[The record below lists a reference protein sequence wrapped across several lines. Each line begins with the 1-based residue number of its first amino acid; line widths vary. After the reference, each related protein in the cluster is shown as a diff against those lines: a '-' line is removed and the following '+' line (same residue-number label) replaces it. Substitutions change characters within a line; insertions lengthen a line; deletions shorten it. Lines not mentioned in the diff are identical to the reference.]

1 MRFWT
6 THERDE
12 SWKQMHH
19 RVIQET
25 EQFLTE
31 CLRHPE
37 LAVRIPAIPAGSGR
51 FPRSMTTAFWSKIL
65 DE

>member
-1 MRFWT
+1 MRLWPRPV
-6 THERDE
+6 RDE
-12 SWKQMHH
+12 SWKQMH
-19 RVIQET
+19 RRMIQET
-25 EQFLTE
+25 EQYLSE

-51 FPRSMTTAFWSKIL
+51 FPRSMTTAFWSKVL